1 MANGQP
7 PTSRAPA
14 QSPGSIGLSLRAVA
28 LGLVL
33 VPLNAWWLTQIEYVR
48 YSDNAT
54 TSAIFFNALAILLIL
69 AGLNAV
75 VRQVAPR
82 WAWGRSELLT
92 VYVILVVGSCVG
104 GHDQLQILFTTIS
117 YVFRGA
123 TPANA
128 WADDIHSLLPA
139 HLVVSDP
146 GVIESLYLGSADF
159 YTRPRVL
166 AWLPVLGWWTGF
178 FMLVAWVMLCLSAVV
193 RRQWDEER
201 LNYPIAA
208 VPLLITSP
216 TAQLFRQPQLWV
228 AAVLAA
234 LLQFLNL
241 IHTLYPAV
249 PGAPIGVRSFRATAR
264 PWRAA
269 GNIPISSFPFAYGL
283 AYLLPLH
290 LAFSVWFF
298 FWLIRAEMV
307 LADAMGHY
315 QWRGFPYVQQQGF
328 GAYLAFCAFMFW
340 VARGR
345 IARMLRGGASAA
357 EDAGEPLPMR
367 VALLGALLGLVALV
381 AFAMYAGMGLV
392 AAVCFFV
399 LVFAVV
405 LVTAR
410 MRAELGL
417 PTIELYQVGAEDV
430 MQRVAGTAAWT
441 GKDLTVMSLFFFL
454 TRTHRQFPMQNYVD
468 ALRIGKSSDMKL
480 RPIAALLLV
489 ATVVAVVAAF
499 WSYLHVMYQVG
510 YESAHFTGPATWA
523 FGRAPWAKLESWL
536 AQPRAPEL
544 GSSMAYCFGFVM
556 MFVLTALRVRFL
568 GWPLHPVGYLV
579 SGSFGLFRLWLP
591 IFLTWVVKMLLLR
604 YGGLKAYR
612 KGLPFFIGLIV
623 GEFMAGFLRTVID
636 LALDLRLPPRA
647 GIGGL

>member
-1 MANGQP
+1 
-7 PTSRAPA
+7 
-14 QSPGSIGLSLRAVA
+14 
-28 LGLVL
+28 
-33 VPLNAWWLTQIEYVR
+33 
-48 YSDNAT
+48 
-54 TSAIFFNALAILLIL
+54 
-69 AGLNAV
+69 
-75 VRQVAPR
+75 
-82 WAWGRSELLT
+82 
-92 VYVILVVGSCVG
+92 
-104 GHDQLQILFTTIS
+104 
-117 YVFRGA
+117 RGA
-123 TPANA
+123 TPANG
-128 WADDIHSLLPA
+128 WADDIHPLLPG
-139 HLVVSDP
+139 HLVVSEP
-146 GVIESLYLGSADF
+146 RAIEALYLGSADL
-159 YTRPRVL
+159 YTRPRLL
-166 AWLPVLGWWTGF
+166 AWLPVLGWWIAF
-178 FMLVAWVMLCLSAVV
+178 FMIVAWVMLCLSAIV
-193 RRQWDEER
+193 RRQWDAER
-201 LNYPIAA
+201 LNYPIAE
-208 VPLLITSP
+208 VPVLITSP
-216 TAQLFRQPQLWV
+216 TAQLFRQPQLWAAAIL
-228 AAVLAA
+228 AAVL
-234 LLQFLNL
+234 QFLRL

-249 PGAPIGVRSFRATAR
+249 PGVPIGVQYFRFSAR
-264 PWRAA
+264 PWTAA
-269 GNIPISSFPFAYGL
+269 GSIPISSFPFAYGL

-298 FWLIRAEMV
+298 FWFVRAEMV
-307 LADAMGHY
+307 LADALGHY

-367 VALLGALLGLVALV
+367 VALAGAVLGLAALV

-399 LVFAVV
+399 LVFAVA

-430 MQRVAGTAAWT
+430 MQRVAGTSAWT

-468 ALRIGKSSDMKL
+468 AFRIGHSTNVKL
-480 RPIAALLLV
+480 RPIAALLMV
-489 ATVVAVVAAF
+489 ATLASVVAAF
-499 WSYLHVMYQVG
+499 WAYLHVMYQVG
-510 YESAHFTGPATWA
+510 YESANFTGPATWA
-523 FGRAPWAKLESWL
+523 FGRAPWAKLATWL

-544 GSSMAYCFGFVM
+544 GSTVAYGFGFVM

-591 IFLTWVVKMLLLR
+591 IFLTWLTKMLLLR

-623 GEFMAGFLRTVID
+623 GEFVAGFLRTVID